1 MSVKANA
8 KPTVLNMWNSSR
20 WGCKYCRVMLLA
32 PRSENVDQDH
42 KILGA
47 AQEIMARHRQ

>member
-1 MSVKANA
+1 
-8 KPTVLNMWNSSR
+8 
-20 WGCKYCRVMLLA
+20 MLLA
-32 PRSENVDQDH
+32 PSSENVDQDH